1 MNELN
6 EIIDTAY
13 VVADDSYD
21 NSYDNSYNNRRSDTR
36 RSDTRRSDT
45 RQDDRSFEHDSSKIS
60 FGHTSTST
68 QAPYRVGHTCNNT
81 NIFRNNCGSSGN
93 GGNGGTSG
101 DGGNIFLKNKQ
112 YESVNTNSAI
122 YTNNTANVNNNKKDL
137 DKVVLNDDNFPSL
150 GSKPIRAVTHTV
162 THVKPNNLAHKLEF
176 KKIFEKRPEVT
187 ISNPEQKT
195 ANTGQYR
202 KLNYN
207 NYSLYQEVREKSEHI
222 ARIKMVNDVLSDDDN
237 IDNYDG
243 Y

>member
-1 MNELN
+1 MSKRKINELN

-21 NSYDNSYNNRRSDTR
+21 SRYDNNYNTR
-36 RSDTRRSDT
+36 RGNT
-45 RQDDRSFEHDSSKIS
+45 RQDDTSIESDTSKIS
-60 FGHTSTST
+60 FGHTSTTT
-68 QAPYRVGHTCNNT
+68 QAPYRVGHTSNST
-81 NIFRNNCGSSGN
+81 NIFRNNGGSS
-93 GGNGGTSG
+93 GTSG

-112 YESVNTNSAI
+112 YESIN
-122 YTNNTANVNNNKKDL
+122 ANGTTTTYVNNNKKDL
-137 DKVVLNDDNFPSL
+137 DKVVLNDNNFPSL
-150 GSKPIRAVTHTV
+150 GSKPIHDVSHG
-162 THVKPNNLAHKLEF
+162 KPNNLAHKLDF
-176 KKIFEKRPEVT
+176 KKIVEKRPEVN
-187 ISNPEQKT
+187 SSKPEQKT

-207 NYSLYQEVREKSEHI
+207 NYSLYQEVKEKSEHI